1 MFSLSIRIVA
11 FTIIDTKSV
20 YSGSETT
27 AWLILIRRKYT
38 EIDSFEHNAAGRI
51 AFEPGDVRTTSPVTC
66 HLPRRTREI
75 RKTAYSEKYD
85 FTGTSKPRVGRIP

>member
-27 AWLILIRRKYT
+27 AWLILTRRKYT
-38 EIDSFEHNAAGRI
+38 EIDSYEHHNARGRI
-51 AFEPGDVRTTSPVTC
+51 AFDPGPGDK
-66 HLPRRTREI
+66 E
-75 RKTAYSEKYD
+75 E
-85 FTGTSKPRVGRIP
+85 